1 MTDISNEEY
10 PKKTRCRKTQATG
23 TDENLLKHIA
33 RLHRAM
39 FHNGGPLPHF
49 HISAFILYQ
58 FQTSPQP
65 VRKSGLILIHIQCML
80 ESARVMIPSV
90 WRMPSGRKCNL
101 RNKWTMMIG
110 WLVDWL
116 TYMIFDPFQP
126 PFSFRSVWL
135 PQIQEKKTPFMIIT
149 MYSLYLH
156 RFFHS
161 KLEGDVGQQKFL
173 FLFPNYYPSLEVCIC
188 SFQARAVRSH
198 RSVCSRT
205 VRPYRFSGGE
215 RPLRVLPKKNKQ

>member
-1 MTDISNEEY
+1 MSRLEESDRIQNPGSHCYPRPSSLGCQSVQHGAHKRDMTDISNEEY

-110 WLVDWL
+110 
-116 TYMIFDPFQP
+116 
-126 PFSFRSVWL
+126 
-135 PQIQEKKTPFMIIT
+135 
-149 MYSLYLH
+149 
-156 RFFHS
+156 
-161 KLEGDVGQQKFL
+161 
-173 FLFPNYYPSLEVCIC
+173 
-188 SFQARAVRSH
+188 
-198 RSVCSRT
+198 
-205 VRPYRFSGGE
+205 
-215 RPLRVLPKKNKQ
+215 